1 MSPGLRMNST
11 DIARIASCSRAPFS
25 STRPSFSPTHSS
37 TVPACS
43 RSGSPSSPLLSPL
56 EASSSSAACSTRA
69 AFTQK
74 PISVSRAVYTLSI
87 CCAASHRMRKHV
99 PDMTVASNCST
110 SRVLDTSSTPLV
122 STYREPS
129 TVPSSKSVWPGSS
142 LSSSST
148 SIMSWMDCV
157 QGVSLVAQRHSS
169 EYGLGWPLRFQ
180 CRRLMGILKYCG
192 GPPAGRKSLSIT
204 ALSIRSSVHDSL
216 STHMCTS
223 EWCSFTSWWLSTR
236 RKKAM
241 SPKWWPTRRR
251 ASGFSSPRSL
261 PHFAVTVISPSS
273 SRTNWSTTSPY
284 VITTSPLVCFVSR
297 KPFATRLASTS
308 SRSSKMAHRRRIF
321 RLRARRSSCHSRSD
335 SLSKPRAIAYSTLS
349 SSMTTLRW
357 LLESMSASS
366 PKVSPVR
373 ITSPTLWPCFTLP
386 SSIGGGGGHLAPPPP
401 PPPP

>member
-1 MSPGLRMNST
+1 
-11 DIARIASCSRAPFS
+11 
-25 STRPSFSPTHSS
+25 
-37 TVPACS
+37 
-43 RSGSPSSPLLSPL
+43 
-56 EASSSSAACSTRA
+56 
-69 AFTQK
+69 
-74 PISVSRAVYTLSI
+74 
-87 CCAASHRMRKHV
+87 
-99 PDMTVASNCST
+99 
-110 SRVLDTSSTPLV
+110 
-122 STYREPS
+122 
-129 TVPSSKSVWPGSS
+129 
-142 LSSSST
+142 
-148 SIMSWMDCV
+148 
-157 QGVSLVAQRHSS
+157 
-169 EYGLGWPLRFQ
+169 
-180 CRRLMGILKYCG
+180 MGILKYCG

-386 SSIGGGGGHLAPPPP
+386 SSIGGDRAILPRSTSFTAALPSLRMKKKLTSSLRPCIVTPAGTRMHSRFAASFNASPYFPPWASSLSTWPLP
-401 PPPP
+401 SSMFSNSHSAHCSTVRSCASFSWVKPKSVPSSLPW